1 MILFKFD
8 SPKPPKFVIYI
19 YESSVTREKSCKIRM
34 MMDNISLST
43 TLDAT
48 TPSLIANLMQDEFL
62 RRYPEWQATLADNVL
77 MIDLRQ
83 VQTT

>member
-8 SPKPPKFVIYI
+8 SPKPPEFVIYI
-19 YESSVTREKSCKIRM
+19 YKSSVTREKSCKIRM